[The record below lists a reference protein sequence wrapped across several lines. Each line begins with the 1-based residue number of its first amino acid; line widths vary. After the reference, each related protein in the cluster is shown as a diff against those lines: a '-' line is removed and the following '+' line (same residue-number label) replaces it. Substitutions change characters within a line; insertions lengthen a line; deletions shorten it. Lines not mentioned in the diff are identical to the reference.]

1 MVVVEAVVAEGV
13 APQIGRGDEAPV
25 GADSGQVARG
35 GEERAHVAG
44 GAGEVLGEHR
54 ATDSQL
60 FEGQVPFE
68 QGDVAPGVMAEAGDE
83 FDPVGELHEIV
94 VGPERER
101 FGLHRRF
108 LFRRQDDDRQ
118 FPEAFI
124 GPQLAK
130 DLKPVDLGHHQIEE
144 DTGRGRIGSHGEGRA
159 RIAAVMEIEG
169 VLSGQ
174 HASDRL
180 ADDRLVIDEQDH
192 AATRSGRG
200 ERDGGAKGLRD
211 VHGVDS
217 LSTDS
222 G

>member
-1 MVVVEAVVAEGV
+1 M
-13 APQIGRGDEAPV
+13 
-25 GADSGQVARG
+25 AD
-35 GEERAHVAG
+35 
-44 GAGEVLGEHR
+44 
-54 ATDSQL
+54 
-60 FEGQVPFE
+60 
-68 QGDVAPGVMAEAGDE
+68 AGDE

-118 FPEAFI
+118 LPEAFI

-130 DLKPVDLGHHQIEE
+130 DLEPVDLGHHQIEE
-144 DTGRGRIGSHGEGRA
+144 DNGRGRIGSHGEGRA
-159 RIAAVMEIEG
+159 WIAAVMEIEG

-174 HASDRL
+174 HSPDRL

-192 AATRSGRG
+192 AATRRGRG
-200 ERDGGAKGLRD
+200 ERDGGAKWGLRD